1 MLFSNISTV
10 SYSIER
16 LLKFPEKAVWLV
28 PGLVDGLSL
37 DLDKEL
43 GRNKRT
49 LVFFWKN
56 LMPRLGKIMEQLEV
70 FTLVISVKST
80 TGQQRT

>member
-37 DLDKEL
+37 DLAKEL
-43 GRNKRT
+43 EETREPW
-49 LVFFWKN
+49 FFS
-56 LMPRLGKIMEQLEV
+56 GK
-70 FTLVISVKST
+70 T
-80 TGQQRT
+80 